1 MWQEK
6 ISKKSRTLVD
16 LTLFASQ
23 QSFLRSCVCG
33 VVIWALVYSPPLS
46 VAARSLAEGC
56 DAQRP
61 LKQTIHGDS
70 TPRFGQTAII
80 RDVQSLFS
88 YGLSPFVISHLCNSN
103 GRDNGIV
110 DWWMGRLCWSSD
122 KETTGLVV
130 LQRLLSHA
138 KCHLPYLK
146 ATGLLVIG
154 GESLRPRHFTML
166 LVLLV
171 LWQVLVA
178 CGQRCGVVSV
188 MCLWSGFHLEGC
200 LPKSAN

>member
-1 MWQEK
+1 MCLRCGDLSARLLSSTERCCAITRRGLRRTATTQTNYTWRLH
-6 ISKKSRTLVD
+6 SAFWSNSHHSRCTV
-16 LTLFASQ
+16 AV
-23 QSFLRSCVCG
+23 FL
-33 VVIWALVYSPPLS
+33 WF
-46 VAARSLAEGC
+46 VA
-56 DAQRP
+56 
-61 LKQTIHGDS
+61 
-70 TPRFGQTAII
+70 F
-80 RDVQSLFS
+80 
-88 YGLSPFVISHLCNSN
+88 SN